1 MIQCLYFQVY
11 LDFGLAVPKL
21 SVQGMIS
28 SVNELLELAPIK
40 KVTTVPI
47 EKIQKKWILY
57 IVISLHISELYLQ

>member
-1 MIQCLYFQVY
+1 
-11 LDFGLAVPKL
+11 LAVPKL
-21 SVQGMIS
+21 SVHGMIS